1 MAWFRKKKGVNTKRR
16 IIAAVAFVVMLM
28 LNGLAGSTTLLNG
41 QNTAAISDKN
51 VNLFTPA
58 GYTFAIWGIIYLML
72 GVYVAY
78 QLGWIGSSK
87 RGKLKTETIEA
98 ITPYF
103 IATSV
108 LNCVWILAW
117 QYEVLWLSVLL
128 IIGMLYSLVKIEE
141 TLKDKDMT
149 VGERVMVRN
158 PFSLYFGWITVATIA
173 NICTWLVSIQWG
185 AWGLPPVFWTCSLL
199 IIGACIGLAGM
210 IRNTNCLYGA
220 VLIWAYLGILAKHV
234 SDVGWNDQYPMVIG
248 ALWALL
254 AVLTIQF
261 GVTIRKVYQQIIK

>member
-1 MAWFRKKKGVNTKRR
+1 MAWFRKKTVVNTKQR
-16 IIAAVAFVVMLM
+16 IIAAVAFVVMLV
-28 LNGLAGSTTLLNG
+28 LNGMAGSTTLLNG

-72 GVYVAY
+72 GVYVVY
-78 QLGWIGSSK
+78 QLGWIGKS
-87 RGKLKTETIEA
+87 RQNKLKPETIEA
-98 ITPYF
+98 MTPYF

-149 VGERVMVRN
+149 VGERMMVRN

-173 NICTWLVSIQWG
+173 NICTWLVSIKWD
-185 AWGLPPVFWTCSLL
+185 GLGLSPVLWTGSLL
-199 IIGACIGLAGM
+199 IIGALVGLAGM
-210 IRNTNCLYGA
+210 IRNVNCLYGA
-220 VLIWAYLGILAKHV
+220 VFVWAYLGILTKHV
-234 SDVGWNDQYPMVIG
+234 SVTGWNDQYPIVIG
-248 ALWALL
+248 VLWALL
-254 AVLTIQF
+254 AILAVQLGLTF
-261 GVTIRKVYQQIIK
+261 RKVYLQISK

>member
-1 MAWFRKKKGVNTKRR
+1 MAWFRKKTVVNTKLR
-16 IIAAVAFVVMLM
+16 IIAAVAFVVMLV

-78 QLGWIGSSK
+78 QLGWIGNSK

-128 IIGMLYSLVKIEE
+128 IIGMLYSLVKIED

-149 VGERVMVRN
+149 IGERVMVRN

-173 NICTWLVSIQWG
+173 NICTWLVSIKWDG
-185 AWGLPPVFWTCSLL
+185 MGIAPAAWTGGLL
-199 IIGACIGLAGM
+199 IVGAFVALAGM
-210 IRNTNCLYGA
+210 LRNANCAYG
-220 VLIWAYLGILAKHV
+220 VVFIWAYLGILSKHV
-234 SDVGWNDQYPMVIG
+234 AENGWNGHYPLVIG
-248 ALWALL
+248 VLWALL
-254 AVLTIQF
+254 AVLTVACGMTF
-261 GVTIRKVYQQIIK
+261 YKVYQQMRK

>member
-1 MAWFRKKKGVNTKRR
+1 MV
-16 IIAAVAFVVMLM
+16 AAVAFVVMLA

-58 GYTFAIWGIIYLML
+58 GYTFAIWGVVYLML

-78 QLGWIGSSK
+78 QLGWIGKSK
-87 RGKLKTETIEA
+87 KSKLKTETIEA

-128 IIGMLYSLVKIEE
+128 IIGILYSLVKIEE
-141 TLKDKDMT
+141 TLKGKDMT
-149 VGERVMVRN
+149 LSERMMVRN
-158 PFSLYFGWITVATIA
+158 PFSIYFGWITVATIA
-173 NICTWLVSIQWG
+173 NICTWLMSIKWDG
-185 AWGLPPVFWTCSLL
+185 LGLPPALWTGGLL
-199 IIGACIGLAGM
+199 IIGAFVGLAGM
-210 IRNTNCLYGA
+210 MRNTNCLYGA
-220 VLIWAYLGILAKHV
+220 VFIWAYLGILAKHV
-234 SDVGWNDQYPMVIG
+234 SESGWSGQYPLVIG
-248 ALWALL
+248 VLWALL
-254 AVLTIQF
+254 SVLTVVF
-261 GVTIRKVYQQIIK
+261 GLTMRSIVSKLSAK